1 VEVRQMTNAGR
12 WTIVVVVL
20 AIAGIV
26 ALWPEIGD
34 DRTNGPQG
42 DRNSRAALRSAGP
55 TEHDAELAPLREG
68 AAIDP
73 CPSPADPD
81 TPAPSGP
88 LAGVRTACLG
98 TPGTVD
104 VGAALAG
111 KTTLVNLWASWCVP
125 CREEMPVLASYAD
138 RPGAV
143 PVLGVN
149 VKDQASAALE
159 FMADTGVDYPSL
171 YDGDEVIQRA
181 LRVPPLL
188 PVNYLIR
195 PDGSVERITDPLV
208 FHSPQEVHAAVE
220 RYRDP
225 ND

>member
-1 VEVRQMTNAGR
+1 MTSAGR

-26 ALWPEIGD
+26 ALWPEIND
-34 DRTNGPQG
+34 DTTGSQT
-42 DRNSRAALRSAGP
+42 DRNSRAVLRSAGP
-55 TEHDAELAPLREG
+55 AEPEAELAPLREHAG
-68 AAIDP
+68 IEP
-73 CPSPADPD
+73 CPSPAAPE
-81 TPAPSGP
+81 TPVPPGP

-111 KTTLVNLWASWCVP
+111 KTTLVNVWASWCVP

-171 YDGDEVIQRA
+171 YDGDELVQRA

-188 PVNYLIR
+188 PVNYLVR

-208 FHSPQEVHAAVE
+208 FHSPEEVHAAVE
-220 RYRDP
+220 RYRNP
-225 ND
+225 NR

>member
-1 VEVRQMTNAGR
+1 MTSAGR

-26 ALWPEIGD
+26 ALWPEID
-34 DRTNGPQG
+34 DDTTGPQT
-42 DRNSRAALRSAGP
+42 DRDSRAALRSAGP
-55 TEHDAELAPLREG
+55 AEPEAELAPLRERAG
-68 AAIDP
+68 IEP

-81 TPAPSGP
+81 TPVPSGP

-125 CREEMPVLASYAD
+125 CREEMPVLASYAN
-138 RPGAV
+138 RPDAV
-143 PVLGVN
+143 AVLGVN

-171 YDGDEVIQRA
+171 YDGDEVVQRA

-188 PVNYLIR
+188 PVNYLVR

-208 FHSPQEVHAAVE
+208 FHSPEDVQAAVE
-220 RYRDP
+220 RYRAP
-225 ND
+225 NR